1 MLSPELEKAVRKAL
15 GDATRR
21 GHEFSGLEHL
31 LLALLDDA
39 RTGDTIKKCGGA
51 LPRLRAKL
59 EEFLTTSIPVIPPP
73 PAHEAASTE
82 SEAVDAVEGGEQD
95 EEAHHAQPSL
105 GFLRVIQNA
114 VNHILGA
121 GRSEVQG
128 PHVLAAMYNERDCHA
143 VHFLKEE
150 GITRLDLLTA
160 ISHGTTKLLPGLA
173 HGDGDAASGMPD
185 EQGEDGPAKDPLAVY
200 AVNLNE
206 RARRG
211 EIDPL
216 VGRHKEVERALHV
229 LARRRKNNPLFV
241 GDPGVGKTA
250 IVEGMAA
257 RIEAG
262 EAPAALRGTTIFS
275 IDMGSLL
282 AGTRYRGDF
291 EERFKAVLR
300 AVEEKENAVIF
311 VDELHTI
318 VGAGAVS
325 GGSMDASNLLKP
337 LLSSGRIRCIGTTT
351 HKELRAHIEKDRALA
366 RRFQPIEVPE
376 LNVADT
382 VKVLKGLRRHYEDF
396 HGVKYSP
403 KALRMAAELAD
414 RYLSER
420 KLPDK
425 AIDLIDEAGAILK
438 LRGRDPE
445 SKPDESMRVRSR
457 DIEAVVATM
466 ARIPPRRAASTDRER
481 LRNLE
486 TEIKARIFGQDKAV
500 ERVCQAIRM
509 NRAGLGQPG
518 RPIGCFVFAGPTG
531 VGKTELAKQLAEI
544 LGVSFLRYDM
554 SEYMER
560 HTVSRLIGAPPGY
573 VGFDQ
578 GGLLTDAIHKSP
590 HAVLLLDE
598 IEKAHPD
605 LFNILLQVMDH
616 GALTDNNGR
625 QSDFRHVVLIMTS
638 NVGARDLSKHLPG
651 FGSGERF
658 GDSDEAFK
666 RMFSP
671 EFRNRLDAKVDFAP
685 LGAMEMLRI
694 VDKFIA
700 ELSAQLAERKVTLEL
715 SPTARDYLAKK
726 GHDPMNGARPLAR
739 VIQEEVK
746 RPLTDELLF
755 GALANGGRVSVD
767 MEGEK
772 LTFAC
777 ASSPAKLVSPEKTP
791 VN

>member
-1 MLSPELEKAVRKAL
+1 MLSAELEKAVRKAL
-15 GDATRR
+15 SDATRR

-31 LLALLDDA
+31 LLALLDDGMTA
-39 RTGDTIKKCGGA
+39 DIIKKCGGA
-51 LPRLRAKL
+51 LPRLRTKL
-59 EEFLTTSIPVIPPP
+59 EDFLSTSVPAMPAP
-73 PAHEAASTE
+73 PAREVAGEKSQ
-82 SEAVDAVEGGEQD
+82 AVDEDSVEQ
-95 EEAHHAQPSL
+95 EESDRHAQPSL
-105 GFLRVIQNA
+105 GFLRVVQNA
-114 VNHILGA
+114 VNHVLGA

-128 PHVLAAMYNERDCHA
+128 PHVLVAMYNERDCHA

-150 GITRLDLLTA
+150 GISRLDLLSA
-160 ISHGTTKLLPGLA
+160 VSHGASKMLPGPA
-173 HGDGDAASGMPD
+173 HGDGDAAHGMD
-185 EQGEDGPAKDPLAVY
+185 EQGDEGPAKDPLSVY

-206 RARRG
+206 RARKG

-216 VGRHKEVERALHV
+216 IGRHKEVERALHV

-257 RIEAG
+257 RIESG
-262 EAPAALRGTTIFS
+262 DAPAALLGTTIYS

-351 HKELRAHIEKDRALA
+351 HKELRGHIEKDRALA
-366 RRFQPIEVPE
+366 RRFQTIEVPE
-376 LNVADT
+376 LNVLDT

-403 KALRMAAELAD
+403 KSLRMAAELAD

-420 KLPDK
+420 RLPDK

-438 LRGRDPE
+438 LRERDPE
-445 SKPDESMRVRSR
+445 AKADETLRVRSR

-466 ARIPPRRAASTDRER
+466 ARIPPRRAASSDRER

-486 TEIKARIFGQDKAV
+486 TEIKARLFGQNKAV

-638 NVGARDLSKHLPG
+638 NVGARDLSKHMPG
-651 FGSGERF
+651 FGSGDRF

-671 EFRNRLDAKVDFAP
+671 EFRNRLDAKVDFSP
-685 LGAMEMLRI
+685 LGAPEMLRI
-694 VDKFIA
+694 VDKFIG
-700 ELSAQLAERKVTLEL
+700 ELSGQLAERKVTLDL
-715 SPTARDYLAKK
+715 TPAARDYLAKK
-726 GHDPMNGARPLAR
+726 GYDPMNGARPLAR

-755 GALANGGRVSVD
+755 GALANGGSVKVD

-772 LTFAC
+772 LAFVCVA
-777 ASSPAKLVSPEKTP
+777 SPAKLESPGKTP
-791 VN
+791 TN

>member
-1 MLSPELEKAVRKAL
+1 MLSPDLEQAVRKAL

-39 RTGDTIKKCGGA
+39 HTADLIKRCGGT
-51 LPRLRAKL
+51 LPRVRTKL
-59 EEFLTTSIPVIPPP
+59 ERFLATAIPAVPH
-73 PAHEAASTE
+73 PAEVAKPDGKEGKGAEGEDDEAE
-82 SEAVDAVEGGEQD
+82 R
-95 EEAHHAQPSL
+95 HAQPSL

-114 VNHILGA
+114 VNHIIGA
-121 GRSEVQG
+121 GRSTVDG
-128 PHVLAAMYNERDCHA
+128 PHVLIAMYAERDCHA

-150 GITRLDLLTA
+150 GISRLDLLTT
-160 ISHGTTKLLPGLA
+160 ISRGGPRLLPRA
-173 HGDGDAASGMPD
+173 DGEAEAEDDAAVPEGEADD
-185 EQGEDGPAKDPLAVY
+185 EAPVRDPLAAY

-216 VGRHKEVERALHV
+216 VGRYKEVERALHV

-262 EAPAALRGTTIFS
+262 QAPAALRATTIFS
-275 IDMGSLL
+275 LDMGAVL

-300 AVEEKENAVIF
+300 AIEEQKDAVIF
-311 VDELHTI
+311 IDELHTV

-325 GGSMDASNLLKP
+325 GGTMDASNLLKP
-337 LLSSGRIRCIGTTT
+337 LLSAGRLRCIGTTT
-351 HKELRAHIEKDRALA
+351 HKELRGHIEKDRALL

-376 LNVADT
+376 LDIAESI
-382 VKVLKGLRRHYEDF
+382 KVLRGLRRHYEDF
-396 HGVKYSP
+396 HGVSYSP
-403 KALRMAAELAD
+403 RSLRVAAELAD
-414 RYLSER
+414 RYLAER

-438 LRGRDPE
+438 LRQGGDGE
-445 SKPDESMRVRSR
+445 KPAERLRVRAR

-466 ARIPPRRAASTDRER
+466 ARIPPRRAGATDRER

-486 TEIKARIFGQDKAV
+486 TDIKARLFGQDKAV
-500 ERVCQAIRM
+500 ERVSQAIRM

-518 RPIGCFVFAGPTG
+518 RPIGCFLFAGPTG
-531 VGKTELAKQLAEI
+531 VGKTELAKQLAEV
-544 LGVSFLRYDM
+544 LGVTFLRYDM

-560 HTVSRLIGAPPGY
+560 HAVSRLIGAPPGY

-578 GGLLTDAIHKSP
+578 GGLLTDAIHKTP

-616 GALTDNNGR
+616 GSLTDNNGR

-638 NVGARDLSKHLPG
+638 NIGARDLSKHLPG
-651 FGSGERF
+651 FGAGERF
-658 GDSDEAFK
+658 GDSDEAYR

-671 EFRNRLDAKVDFAP
+671 EFRNRLDAKVDFSALAP
-685 LGAMEMLRI
+685 AVMLQI
-694 VDKFIA
+694 VDKFVK
-700 ELSAQLAERKVTLEL
+700 ELAGQLGERKVTIEV
-715 SPTARDYLAKK
+715 SEAARTYLAKK

-739 VIQEEVK
+739 VIHEEVK

-755 GALANGGRVSVD
+755 GALASGGSVRVD
-767 MEGEK
+767 LDGDK
-772 LTFAC
+772 LTFAYG
-777 ASSPAKLVSPEKTP
+777 
-791 VN
+791 